1 MENYQEARRV
11 LAADKIAVIVDPEAE
26 IRREF
31 RPDVL
36 VDAILAKRN
45 TGTSRADA
53 PYVIGLGPGFIA
65 GKDVH
70 AVIETMRGL
79 TLADIIYD
87 GQPIPNTGIPGYV
100 GGYALERLI
109 RASAAGRMEPKA
121 QIGDVVRK
129 GQLLALTGG
138 KPVYSQLDGVIRG
151 MLQEGV

>member
-1 MENYQEARRV
+1 M
-11 LAADKIAVIVDPEAE
+11 
-26 IRREF
+26 
-31 RPDVL
+31 
-36 VDAILAKRN
+36 
-45 TGTSRADA
+45 
-53 PYVIGLGPGFIA
+53 IGLGPGFIA

-87 GQPIPNTGIPGYV
+87 GQPIPHTGIPGYV

-151 MLQEGV
+151 MLQEACAGKEGSEDRRCGSEKGQEIVLSDLG

>member
-1 MENYQEARRV
+1 M
-11 LAADKIAVIVDPEAE
+11 
-26 IRREF
+26 
-31 RPDVL
+31 
-36 VDAILAKRN
+36 
-45 TGTSRADA
+45 
-53 PYVIGLGPGFIA
+53 IGLGPGFIA

-121 QIGDVVRK
+121 QIRGCRPKRTTSGSDRRK
-129 GQLLALTGG
+129 TGLFSVG
-138 KPVYSQLDGVIRG
+138 RCDPG
-151 MLQEGV
+151 MLQEGVQVKGSEDWRCGSEKGQEIVLSDLG